1 MVITLFRP
9 WEKKYSSIGWR
20 TRLLLEEKKIKY
32 ETRLVVLQMQE
43 QQSEE
48 ILKLNPRGRVRE
60 KKKSFLFFLVTNIT
74 GF

>member
-43 QQSEE
+43 NQSEE
-48 ILKLNPRGRVRE
+48 ILKLNPRGRVIL
-60 KKKSFLFFLVTNIT
+60 FLFLKSKVTNFT
-74 GF
+74 RF

>member
-48 ILKLNPRGRVRE
+48 ILKLNPRGRVR
-60 KKKSFLFFLVTNIT
+60 KKKKFLIFF
-74 GF
+74 